1 MESFSLFAIGH
12 CCRCTLHVI
21 DLDPTSASA
30 CGWLEDVSHVK
41 KYEIPDEEYNKRENT
56 FRKFKENVL
65 SKGTTPSKGSR
76 YSEGKVEVNFTVGDR
91 CQVAPGER
99 RGQVRCGKCQMPS
112 TSRQLRS
119 MWSSKASGISEHC
132 FCGLDVLSQHC
143 TE

>member
-1 MESFSLFAIGH
+1 MVAIGH

-41 KYEIPDEEYNKRENT
+41 KYEIPEEEYNKRENT

-65 SKGTTPSKGSR
+65 SKGTTPSKGSQC
-76 YSEGKVEVNFTVGDR
+76 SEGKVEVNFTVGDR

-99 RGQVRCGKCQMPS
+99 RGQVRCGKCQMAS
-112 TSRQLRS
+112 TSRQLLFIQ
-119 MWSSKASGISEHC
+119 SSKASGSSKRC
-132 FCGLDVLSQHC
+132 FSGLDVLKKYC